1 MNTFRALLLLGAA
14 LLSQAFSPNASADNN
29 LRFDCETPFVLGIV
43 LPSTIE
49 LNADV
54 GVGQVMWSGTSTTRT
69 LRNGVCSHAESVDFA
84 MIIDLEKLAQNG
96 VFDTG
101 IPGVGAR
108 IKSRYRSCVSDYWP
122 TVCESTFEGVA
133 APRVTIEYE
142 LIKTGNVGSG
152 ALACC
157 NDIAY
162 WNPAG
167 TKYYYA
173 TFRYGGTSTVRARR
187 PPTCSFSSK
196 DTIQTSLGV
205 VSKTAFKGLGS
216 TSPERPFKI
225 DLSCKGGDGL
235 SSLDVYATLTDATN
249 PGNRS
254 NVLTLSPG
262 SGATGVGVEIL
273 SGTTVLGYG
282 ADSNVLGNPG
292 QWKAGTVSPGASVFS
307 IPLTARY
314 VQTDEV
320 VTVGTANARA
330 TFTMSYQ

>member
-1 MNTFRALLLLGAA
+1 MNTFRILFLLGAT
-14 LLSQAFSPNASADNN
+14 LLSLVYSPPSAAVD
-29 LRFDCETPFVLGIV
+29 LFPCEQPHVLGIV
-43 LPSTIE
+43 LPATIE

-54 GVGQVMWSGTSTTRT
+54 GVGQVMWSGTGSTRV
-69 LRNGVCSHAESVDFA
+69 LLPGLCSHTESPP
-84 MIIDLEKLAQNG
+84 LALLIYLDVYEQNG
-96 VFDTG
+96 VFNTG

-122 TVCESTFEGVA
+122 TECDTVVEGT
-133 APRVTIEYE
+133 PPKVTIEYE
-142 LIKTGNVGSG
+142 LIKTGNVVGSG
-152 ALACC
+152 SFGCC
-157 NDIAY
+157 EDFAFWTAGGN
-162 WNPAG
+162 WNTYARFRYAG
-167 TKYYYA
+167 T
-173 TFRYGGTSTVRARR
+173 TTVRVRR

-205 VSKTAFKGLGS
+205 VSKTVFKGIGS
-216 TSPERPFKI
+216 TSAERPFKI

-235 SSLDVYATLTDATN
+235 STLDVYATLTDATK

-254 NVLTLSPG
+254 KVLNLSPG

-292 QWKAGTVSPGASVFS
+292 QWKAGTVSPGTSIFS

>member
-1 MNTFRALLLLGAA
+1 MNTFRILFLLGAT
-14 LLSQAFSPNASADNN
+14 LLSLVYSPANAAGDQ
-29 LRFDCETPFVLGIV
+29 FPCEQPHFLGIV
-43 LPSTIE
+43 LPATIE

-54 GVGQVMWSGTSTTRT
+54 GVGQVMWSGTVGTRA
-69 LRNGVCSHAESVDFA
+69 LIPGRCASEESPPGALLIYLDVY
-84 MIIDLEKLAQNG
+84 EQNG
-96 VFDTG
+96 VFNTG

-108 IKSRYRSCVSDYWP
+108 IKSRYRSCVSNYWP
-122 TVCESTFEGVA
+122 TECETVVEGT
-133 APRVTIEYE
+133 PPKVTIEYE

-152 ALACC
+152 SFGCC
-157 NDIAY
+157 EDIAFWTFGSTQNTY
-162 WNPAG
+162 ARFRYAG
-167 TKYYYA
+167 T
-173 TFRYGGTSTVRARR
+173 TTVRVRR
-187 PPTCSFSSK
+187 PPTCSFSSN
-196 DTIQTSLGV
+196 DTIHTSLGV
-205 VSKTAFKGLGS
+205 VSKTVFKGIGS
-216 TSPERPFKI
+216 TSAERPFKI

-235 SSLDVYATLTDATN
+235 SSLDVYATLTDATK

-254 NVLTLSPG
+254 KVLNLSPG

-273 SGTTVLGYG
+273 NGTTVLGYG